1 MLVRGGVGGWVG
13 GGWGWGW
20 GGGGGWGWGV
30 GGWWGLG
37 VVGGGWLVG
46 GWGVG
51 GWGVGWGGWGWGGVG
66 WGGVG
71 GVGGVGGGGGFRQ
84 LFVAKMGR
92 HYSDILPGKPNIVS
106 QYFTLL
112 CANKHKT
119 NEHQM
124 VKWLSP
130 FMLNLYLDCFVDTGK
145 NYWTVSGRVTFKT
158 SFQLN
163 IKVVYIAVGRS
174 YWSLDWPHY

>member
-1 MLVRGGVGGWVG
+1 MGGWVG
-13 GGWGWGW
+13 VGEWVW
-20 GGGGGWGWGV
+20 V
-30 GGWWGLG
+30 GGCGW
-37 VVGGGWLVG
+37 VGD
-46 GWGVG
+46 
-51 GWGVGWGGWGWGGVG
+51 
-66 WGGVG
+66 G
-71 GVGGVGGGGGFRQ
+71 GVGGVGGGGGG
-84 LFVAKMGR
+84 MGVGWGD
-92 HYSDILPGKPNIVS
+92 SANCLWPKWVDITPIYYQENPNIVS

-163 IKVVYIAVGRS
+163 IKVIYIAVGRS
-174 YWSLDWPHY
+174 YWSLDWPHYLDAFSWRKHCFHAISY